1 MDKRDQPARTGPCL
15 PSVLVTG
22 GCGFIGLNLVH
33 HLLSRGLCDRVV
45 VLDNLSVGTLEDL
58 EMVLSEIGE
67 WEIQEGGMM
76 SGPGAAPAAD
86 RTYRLVRHA
95 GSAPLPEGRSTPTV
109 AFFRLDIRDPRG
121 LDALVAPCS
130 AVVHLAAQTGVIP
143 SLEDPV
149 YDMEQNVRGT
159 LNLLEACRRAWLA
172 PGAANAATATATI
185 ATPAPAPGHRA
196 PRRFV
201 FASSSAPLGEQDPPI
216 DERKV
221 PRPLSPYGASKLA
234 GEGYCS
240 AYAGSFGLETI
251 ALRFSN
257 VYGPRSTY
265 KNSVVAKFIKN
276 ILAGEPLTIYGTGGQ
291 TRDFIYTADLCTA
304 IERALVTSDPRAP
317 GSVFQI
323 ATFRETTVN
332 ELAEKLKAIAER
344 AGFGPVEIRY
354 AAERAGEIRRSFSD
368 ISRAR
373 AVLGYEPAYDL
384 DAGLEATWQWFLCRS
399 SGPAEKTRPII
410 SGAGSTLLDAT
421 SPKWHRRLTR

>member
-1 MDKRDQPARTGPCL
+1 MVSGSAECPHAASL
-15 PSVLVTG
+15 SSVLVTG

-33 HLLSRGLCDRVV
+33 HLLSRGLCERIA
-45 VLDNLSVGTLEDL
+45 VLDNLSVGTVEDL
-58 EMVLSEIGE
+58 EAVLAEIGE
-67 WEIQEGGMM
+67 WERCE
-76 SGPGAAPAAD
+76 PAAASGGSGSAHAAEPPPD
-86 RTYRLVRHA
+86 LTYRLVRPV
-95 GSAPLPEGRSTPTV
+95 GPVAPSILPTV
-109 AFFRLDIRDPRG
+109 AFFRRDIRDPAG
-121 LDALVAPCS
+121 LEAIAASCS

-143 SLEDPV
+143 SLEDPL

-159 LNLLEACRRAWLA
+159 LNLLEACRRSW
-172 PGAANAATATATI
+172 PGDPVVAA
-185 ATPAPAPGHRA
+185 H

-276 ILAGEPLTIYGTGGQ
+276 ILSGEPLTIYGTGRQ

-304 IERALVTSDPRAP
+304 IERALLTADPRAP

-332 ELAEKLKAIAER
+332 ELAEKLKAVAER
-344 AGFGPVEIRY
+344 SGFGPVETRY
-354 AAERAGEIRRSFSD
+354 ASERAGEIRRSFSD

-384 DAGLEATWQWFLCRS
+384 DAGLAATWQWFLSRS
-399 SGPAEKTRPII
+399 A
-410 SGAGSTLLDAT
+410 GAPGNRDGVQETSRKQPRTSRAAATLGGI
-421 SPKWHRRLTR
+421 KG

>member
-1 MDKRDQPARTGPCL
+1 MDPMDSRGFAYGTGACL
-15 PSVLVTG
+15 RSVLVTG

-33 HLLSRGLCDRVV
+33 HLLSRGLCERIA

-58 EMVLSEIGE
+58 DNVLCEIGE
-67 WEIQEGGMM
+67 WEIQEGGTM
-76 SGPGAAPAAD
+76 SGAGGADPAAD
-86 RTYRLVRHA
+86 RTYRLIRYV
-95 GSAPLPEGRSTPTV
+95 GSTPLSEGRLAPSVT
-109 AFFRLDIRDPRG
+109 FFRRDIRDPAG
-121 LDALVAPCS
+121 LEAIIASSS

-159 LNLLEACRRAWLA
+159 LNLLEACRRAWPD
-172 PGAANAATATATI
+172 PGAGALGSGSAA
-185 ATPAPAPGHRA
+185 APP

-201 FASSSAPLGEQDPPI
+201 FASSSAPLGQQDPPI
-216 DERKV
+216 DEHKV

-240 AYAGSFGLETI
+240 AYAGSFGLQTI

-276 ILAGEPLTIYGTGGQ
+276 ILSGEPLTIYGSGRQ
-291 TRDFIYTADLCTA
+291 SRDFIYTADLCAA
-304 IERALVTSDPRAP
+304 IERALLTSDPRAP

-332 ELAEKLKAIAER
+332 ELAEKLKSIAER

-373 AVLGYEPAYDL
+373 ALLGYEPAYDL
-384 DAGLEATWQWFLCRS
+384 DAGLAATWEWFLARAA
-399 SGPAEKTRPII
+399 GPTERKARGYPGKRAERF
-410 SGAGSTLLDAT
+410 
-421 SPKWHRRLTR
+421 SPNRRRMA

>member
-33 HLLSRGLCDRVV
+33 HLLSRGLCERVA

-58 EMVLSEIGE
+58 ERVLSEIGE
-67 WEIQEGGMM
+67 WEIQEGGRMP
-76 SGPGAAPAAD
+76 GPGAAPAAD

-95 GSAPLPEGRSTPTV
+95 GSAPLPEGRSAPTV
-109 AFFRLDIRDPRG
+109 AFFRLDIRDSRG
-121 LDALVAPCS
+121 LDALVATYS

-172 PGAANAATATATI
+172 PGAATTAVGPTAPTAPTAA
-185 ATPAPAPGHRA
+185 PSPGHRA

-276 ILAGEPLTIYGTGGQ
+276 ILAGEPLTIYGTGSQ
-291 TRDFIYTADLCTA
+291 TRDFIYTADLCAA

-317 GSVFQI
+317 GSIFQI

-354 AAERAGEIRRSFSD
+354 ASERAGEIRRSFSD

-373 AVLGYEPAYDL
+373 AVLGYEPTYDL
-384 DAGLEATWQWFLCRS
+384 DAGLAATWSWFVSRS
-399 SGPAEKTRPII
+399 AARASGP
-410 SGAGSTLLDAT
+410 
-421 SPKWHRRLTR
+421 SPREVTHPC

>member
-1 MDKRDQPARTGPCL
+1 MDNSGRPHRMAARL

-33 HLLSRGLCDRVV
+33 HLLSRGLCERIA
-45 VLDNLSVGTLEDL
+45 VLDNLSVGTVEDL
-58 EMVLSEIGE
+58 EAVLAEIGE
-67 WEIQEGGMM
+67 WERCEPAAATAGA
-76 SGPGAAPAAD
+76 PGSAHRAAPPPD
-86 RTYRLVRHA
+86 RAYRLVRPVGQAARSVSA
-95 GSAPLPEGRSTPTV
+95 GAAV
-109 AFFRLDIRDPRG
+109 AFFRRDIRDPAL
-121 LDALVAPCS
+121 LDAIVASCS

-143 SLEDPV
+143 SLEDPLS
-149 YDMEQNVRGT
+149 DMEQNVRGT
-159 LNLLEACRRAWLA
+159 LNLLEACRRAW
-172 PGAANAATATATI
+172 PGASTEVS
-185 ATPAPAPGHRA
+185 P

-240 AYAGSFGLETI
+240 AYSGSFGLQTV

-276 ILAGEPLTIYGTGGQ
+276 ILSGEPLTIYGTGRQ
-291 TRDFIYTADLCTA
+291 TRDFIYTADLCAA
-304 IERALVTSDPRAP
+304 IERALLTSDPRAA

-332 ELAEKLKAIAER
+332 ELAEKLRAIAER
-344 AGFGPVEIRY
+344 SGFGPVEIRY
-354 AAERAGEIRRSFSD
+354 ASERAGEIRRSFSD

-373 AVLGYEPAYDL
+373 SVLGYEPAYDL
-384 DAGLEATWQWFLCRS
+384 DAGLAATWQWFLSRS
-399 SGPAEKTRPII
+399 ATRKPRP
-410 SGAGSTLLDAT
+410 GAACEGTH
-421 SPKWHRRLTR
+421 PC